1 MPFAVQLSEDAARP
15 ANPPSS
21 VGFDSLTNPPFWTR
35 LIDKLLHEDRPEI
48 AE

>member
-1 MPFAVQLSEDAARP
+1 MPFAVHLTEDAARP

-21 VGFDSLTNPPFWTR
+21 VGFDSLTHPPSWAR
-35 LIDKLLHEDRPEI
+35 LIDKLLHEDRLEI